1 MADDAQA
8 QLDAFLD
15 KYAPE
20 TAALAR
26 AALEQMG
33 ARLPGAVRMVYD
45 NYQFLAI
52 GFGPNERASEAVFS
66 IAVAPKKVSLCFLH
80 GVGLSDPEGRLRGG
94 GNQVRN
100 VTIDG
105 PGFFDDPYVEA
116 LMAEAMATRGATM
129 DDPVNGRLVIKSVS
143 EKQRPRR

>member
-1 MADDAQA
+1 MTDDAQTR
-8 QLDAFLD
+8 LEGFLD

-20 TAALAR
+20 PAALAR
-26 AALEQMG
+26 TALARMR
-33 ARLPGAVRMVYD
+33 ARLPGAVQLVYD

-80 GVGLSDPEGRLRGG
+80 GATLADPAGRLKGG

-100 VTIDG
+100 VQLEGAET
-105 PGFFDDPYVEA
+105 FADPAVED
-116 LMAEAMATRGATM
+116 LMARAMPARGVSM
-129 DDPVNGRLVIKSVS
+129 DDPANGRLIIKSVS
-143 EKQRPRR
+143 AKQRPRR